1 MAGRSR
7 GAAER
12 WRERVAR
19 WRASGLSVA
28 EFCLREGLS
37 SPSFYIWR
45 KRLQLQASSVPHGR
59 GIGVRDTRARR
70 TERAPRM
77 LPVQVVDSPNA
88 LSVGAA
94 RLIGGSGALQI
105 EITLPRGVMLRT
117 GIDVDESRLRCVLRA
132 VVAETGGC

>member
-1 MAGRSR
+1 MARDR

-12 WRERVAR
+12 WRERVAQ

-28 EFCLREGLS
+28 EFCRREGLS

-45 KRLQLQASSVPHGR
+45 KRLQAGSVPHGLGFGSR
-59 GIGVRDTRARR
+59 TARARR
-70 TERAPRM
+70 TEQAPRM

-88 LSVGAA
+88 LAVGAA

-105 EITLPRGVMLRT
+105 EIALPRGVTVRT
-117 GIDVDESRLRCVLRA
+117 GIDVDESLLRGVLRA

>member
-1 MAGRSR
+1 MAGKSR

-45 KRLQLQASSVPHGR
+45 KRLQAGQEPHGPR
-59 GIGVRDTRARR
+59 PASRQSRARR
-70 TERAPRM
+70 TGNAPRM
-77 LPVQVVDSPNA
+77 LPVQVVDSASA
-88 LSVGAA
+88 LSAGAV

-117 GIDVDESRLRCVLRA
+117 GIDVDESRLRGVLRA

>member
-1 MAGRSR
+1 MARDR

-12 WRERVAR
+12 WRERVAQ

-28 EFCLREGLS
+28 EFCRLEGFS
-37 SPSFYIWR
+37 SPLFYVWR
-45 KRLQLQASSVPHGR
+45 KRLSGVSPAAR
-59 GIGVRDTRARR
+59 GARAKSR
-70 TERAPRM
+70 PRM
-77 LPVQVVDSPNA
+77 LPVHIVDSPNA

-105 EITLPRGVMLRT
+105 EIALPRGVTVRT
-117 GIDVDESRLRCVLRA
+117 GIDVDESRLRGVLRA